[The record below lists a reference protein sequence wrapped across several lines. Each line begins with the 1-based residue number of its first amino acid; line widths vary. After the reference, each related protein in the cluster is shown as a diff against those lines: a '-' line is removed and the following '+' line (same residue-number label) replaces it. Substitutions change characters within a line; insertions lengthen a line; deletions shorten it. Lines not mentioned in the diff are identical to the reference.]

1 MKNIE
6 NITNDDIKRVL
17 KMSESEIEKRLS
29 NIDSKTFKS
38 IVGDLN
44 GADIKKQLSSK
55 NPEDISK
62 LINGLG
68 KLNPSLLKKIKES
81 IK

>member
-17 KMSESEIEKRLS
+17 NMSEQEIEKRLS
-29 NIDSKTFKS
+29 AMDSKVIKNIAGNLS
-38 IVGDLN
+38 S
-44 GADIKKQLSSK
+44 ADIKKQLSSK
-55 NPEDISK
+55 SPDDISR

-68 KLNPSLLKKIKES
+68 KLNPSLLKKIKEA

>member
-1 MKNIE
+1 MKNID

-17 KMSESEIEKRLS
+17 SMSEKEIEKRLS
-29 NIDSKTFKS
+29 AMDSKTIKS
-38 IVGDLN
+38 IAGNLS

-55 NPEDISK
+55 RPEDISK

-68 KLNPSLLKKIKES
+68 KLNPSLIKKIKEA

>member
-17 KMSESEIEKRLS
+17 NMSEQEIEKRLS
-29 NIDSKTFKS
+29 AIDSKAIKNIAGNLS
-38 IVGDLN
+38 

-55 NPEDISK
+55 SPDDISR

-68 KLNPSLLKKIKES
+68 KLNPSLLKKIKEA

>member
-6 NITNDDIKRVL
+6 NITNDDVKRVL
-17 KMSESEIEKRLS
+17 NMSESEIEQRLS
-29 NIDSKTFKS
+29 KMDSKTIKNL
-38 IVGDLN
+38 VG
-44 GADIKKQLSSK
+44 GMSGTDIKKQLSSK
-55 NPEDISK
+55 SPEDISK

-68 KLNPSLLKKIKES
+68 KLNPTMLKKIKDA

>member
-1 MKNIE
+1 MKNID

-17 KMSESEIEKRLS
+17 SMSEKEIEKRLS
-29 NIDSKTFKS
+29 AMDSKTIKS
-38 IVGDLN
+38 IAGNLS
-44 GADIKKQLSSK
+44 GADIKQQLSSK
-55 NPEDISK
+55 SPEDISK

-68 KLNPSLLKKIKES
+68 KLNPSLIKKIKEA